1 MRINKSPPARH
12 TRQHGVAL
20 IVSLI
25 VLLLLTLI
33 GISAMNS
40 TILQDRMSGNA
51 SDRSVAFQAAAAA
64 ARRGEERVRNA
75 QLPSA
80 SGDTCNPAGGFYQTV
95 ACRGV
100 QWKRDWRGGSGVY
113 DYPLATEGQESGLA
127 SIDGEES
134 RLGQIEARYIIEQLP
149 PDTDGQ
155 GGSLVIGGNETD
167 RRRPVY
173 RITANATYADG
184 SAQVTVQTTYQPYQ

>member
-1 MRINKSPPARH
+1 MGLPMRINKLRPARH
-12 TRQHGVAL
+12 TKQQGMAL
-20 IVSLI
+20 IVGLI

-33 GISAMNS
+33 GITAMNS
-40 TILQDRMSGNA
+40 TILQDRMSANA
-51 SDRSVAFQAAAAA
+51 SDRSAAFQAAVAA
-64 ARRGEERVRNA
+64 ARSGEERVRNA

-80 SGDTCNPAGGFYQTV
+80 SVDTCHPAGGFYQVV
-95 ACRGV
+95 ACDGV
-100 QWKRDWRGGSGVY
+100 QWKRDWRGGGGVY
-113 DYPLATEGQESGLA
+113 DYDLKL
-127 SIDGEES
+127 EEEKP
-134 RLGQIEARYIIEQLP
+134 RLDQIQARYIIEQLP